1 MSLLLE
7 KKTTSSN
14 VEVVGFTR
22 QKERVNSSSVPDRI
36 RPRNL
41 PPIQANIR
49 TNGTVRTVELTPVK
63 PSSTTPRVRSPSMLS
78 RDTSV
83 KATGLTQKS
92 PSVTV
97 GTSRLRTSS
106 QIPRQSLSVRLALTG
121 LDGGNPMIVGGIVND
136 RDYRFMLGGL
146 IDGFTGRQTFLE
158 STLQHTIRERGA
170 YKWGYGITDNVRLA
184 TVQTVRDIEQ
194 QRRRFWE
201 NRPTFEIPQIKLPSF
216 EFPEIKLPEIKLPEL
231 PELPKLD
238 IRLPQL
244 KPIPTTPKINIRK
257 PEKTELEKIREIDT
271 PACGGYIFDAAVV
284 YFYPEPPY
292 HDDEGV
298 FVRPFQRASI
308 KDFLQALNDGT
319 PYPSNF
325 TDLQSLFSWEAGGYH
340 ERYLPDYDCR
350 VNTTRGRLINADGST
365 DYLKYPRYGGYG
377 LYIQGYSNSKIASAL
392 DFLQLSPEPVRFF
405 TFRPSKEGCYIRNIP
420 NIEPPS
426 IPKEKC
432 CMSCSRET
440 QQIDYRLIK
449 KIVTDT
455 IKEQS
460 FSLDVPL
467 VSCEQDEDGNWQPKI
482 TNKTLEFF
490 APTRLMAQQQAEIHH
505 ENARNASE
513 LCLAKNGIDNEQC
526 VAAIPLHWQLRPEGN
541 RPQLIIQFGEDLGNN
556 KIGAPCYP
564 ITIPHYKGEKLTQ
577 SPVPAYT
584 KGSWE
589 EILVLTDN
597 SKVTVNALND
607 KEANKVINAILPLI
621 KPEFA
626 TGSYRKGG
634 FIRGGEPIKESKVI
648 PKLAK
653 YFSTGQKKN
662 LPDWI
667 AKLY

>member
-1 MSLLLE
+1 
-7 KKTTSSN
+7 
-14 VEVVGFTR
+14 
-22 QKERVNSSSVPDRI
+22 
-36 RPRNL
+36 
-41 PPIQANIR
+41 
-49 TNGTVRTVELTPVK
+49 
-63 PSSTTPRVRSPSMLS
+63 MLS
-78 RDTSV
+78 RDTNI

-97 GTSRLRTSS
+97 GASRLRTSS

-121 LDGGNPMIVGGIVND
+121 LDGGNPMIAGGIVND

-194 QRRRFWE
+194 QRRRMWE

-231 PELPKLD
+231 KEIEIKLPE
-238 IRLPQL
+238 L
-244 KPIPTTPKINIRK
+244 KPIPLPPKVNIPK
-257 PEKTELEKIREIDT
+257 PEKPFNEKVKEINT
-271 PACGGYIFDAAVV
+271 PACRGYYFEGGWTWIHHSPSY
-284 YFYPEPPY
+284 Y
-292 HDDEGV
+292 DDDGNLVEHKS
-298 FVRPFQRASI
+298 RASNAEFI
-308 KDFLQALNDGT
+308 NAINGGNPD
-319 PYPSNF
+319 PYNRS
-325 TDLQSLFSWEAGGYH
+325 DIEILFAAGGTGQEVSDTTPGLDY
-340 ERYLPDYDCR
+340 RYFFS
-350 VNTTRGRLINADGST
+350 VEQWVNADGSGGSRR
-365 DYLKYPRYGGYG
+365 YPYYSTQG
-377 LYIQGYSNSKIASAL
+377 IQLEGFSSSNVAEVLELLGEPELLNFRTTYST
-392 DFLQLSPEPVRFF
+392 R
-405 TFRPSKEGCYIRNIP
+405 EGCYIPEIP
-420 NIEPPS
+420 NVETPP

-432 CMSCSRET
+432 CMSCSREA

-460 FSLDVPL
+460 FSLDVPI
-467 VSCEQDEDGNWQPKI
+467 VSCEQDENGDWQPKI
-482 TNKTLEFF
+482 TTKTLDFF
-490 APTRLMAQQQAEIHH
+490 APTSLMAQQQAEIHH

-526 VAAIPLHWQLRPEGN
+526 VAAIPLHWQLRPEGH

-577 SPVPAYT
+577 SPVPPYT

-607 KEANKVINAILPLI
+607 KEADKVINAILPLI

-667 AKLY
+667 AKLYGG